1 MTGAWECP
9 TCADDERYAP
19 GTYCAPARCLCGH
32 PECHAYPSW
41 TPIRHLAAVPNPT
54 RFTVPPRPEPYDHD
68 DYMENR

>member
-1 MTGAWECP
+1 MTSAWECS

-41 TPIRHLAAVPNPT
+41 TPIRHLAAVPDVPVT
-54 RFTVPPRPEPYDHD
+54 RSTAWAERED
-68 DYMENR
+68 DTWIDRM

>member
-1 MTGAWECP
+1 MTSAWECP

-41 TPIRHLAAVPNPT
+41 TPMRHLAAVPDVPVT
-54 RFTVPPRPEPYDHD
+54 RSTAWAERED
-68 DYMENR
+68 DTWIDRM